1 MEEGLAEVLAEEHMG
16 PWIRNVATKTDVAMI
31 RKDLED
37 AQANIRRDVAT
48 KADVAM
54 IRKDAENTQAMI
66 RKDLENA
73 EANIRRDVATK
84 TDVAMIRKDLEDAE
98 ANIRRDVAT
107 KADVA
112 MIRKDSENTQAM
124 IRKDLEHTRA
134 MIRADVEKRI
144 AELRADLIK
153 WMFGAVM
160 AQVALVVALIKL
172 LPQARASRTRTPSRP
187 RGRSS
192 RERWAAVP
200 REVRSAASLTV
211 RWRGTADLQVGSAM
225 DGAPPV
231 RVSPYRAMP
240 VWRPAV
246 PGLPDV
252 SR

>member
-1 MEEGLAEVLAEEHMG
+1 MFDSHRFVKRLTEAGMEEGLAEVLAEEHMG
-16 PWIRNVATKTDVAMI
+16 PWIRNVATKTD
-31 RKDLED
+31 L
-37 AQANIRRDVAT
+37 ANAE
-48 KADVAM
+48 AN
-54 IRKDAENTQAMI
+54 IRKDAATKTDVAMI

-84 TDVAMIRKDLEDAE
+84 TDVAMIRKDSENTQAMIRKDLEDAE

-134 MIRADVEKRI
+134 MIRADVEKRV

-172 LPQARASRTRTPSRP
+172 LP
-187 RGRSS
+187 
-192 RERWAAVP
+192 
-200 REVRSAASLTV
+200 
-211 RWRGTADLQVGSAM
+211 
-225 DGAPPV
+225 
-231 RVSPYRAMP
+231 
-240 VWRPAV
+240 
-246 PGLPDV
+246 
-252 SR
+252 

>member
-54 IRKDAENTQAMI
+54 IRKD
-66 RKDLENA
+66 
-73 EANIRRDVATK
+73 
-84 TDVAMIRKDLEDAE
+84 
-98 ANIRRDVAT
+98 
-107 KADVA
+107 
-112 MIRKDSENTQAM
+112 SENTQAM
-124 IRKDLEHTRA
+124 IRKDLEDARA

-172 LPQARASRTRTPSRP
+172 LP
-187 RGRSS
+187 
-192 RERWAAVP
+192 
-200 REVRSAASLTV
+200 
-211 RWRGTADLQVGSAM
+211 
-225 DGAPPV
+225 
-231 RVSPYRAMP
+231 
-240 VWRPAV
+240 
-246 PGLPDV
+246 
-252 SR
+252 